1 MIEAKPNFTQVP
13 NFIFD
18 LMGQLSSSELVVL
31 LFICRKTYGWHKV
44 KDNISLS
51 QMIEGTGLSKPTVVY
66 SLKSLLIKGILAKE
80 TNKKSGNLYVV
91 LEPEIGSDGK
101 EFYHGMVKNSTNQMV
116 KNSTIQKKHLN
127 KKEIN
132 KNIEEN
138 SNIQSSIFRKEEDN
152 VSKLNVLS
160 TINNKEE
167 VPRIEGS
174 EETDPRP
181 PIESPENHARIDVE
195 KNLGA
200 ELGKGS
206 QNNEES
212 LKIETI
218 RERDNFMQQLS
229 GINSVVRGNP
239 PPELV
244 EFIDSKQK
252 LAKPIIDAFYG
263 YFKTLNN
270 SYGQEMKWDAK
281 ETKILKTQLL
291 EAGIPIDRLLM
302 WKPDFRS
309 QDNPYYQVLEPI
321 WRLKISR
328 DKKNSD
334 FFKKIFRPST
344 FTVKYTECL
353 EPINYYKE
361 TVEEE
366 DPNLDSK
373 LEELNKKLTGG

>member
-1 MIEAKPNFTQVP
+1 MNIEPILSSDAHWNVNKKLASIIGIVPTVLLMELVFCRRKYGQAEFFESSEKIEKSLGITKEHRRKILDSLVSFEVISYEKKGNPARFWYKINDQKIADLLFSELETQP
-13 NFIFD
+13 
-18 LMGQLSSSELVVL
+18 SSELGL
-31 LFICRKTYGWHKV
+31 QPTRELKTQLT
-44 KDNISLS
+44 I
-51 QMIEGTGLSKPTVVY
+51 
-66 SLKSLLIKGILAKE
+66 IK
-80 TNKKSGNLYVV
+80 N
-91 LEPEIGSDGK
+91 
-101 EFYHGMVKNSTNQMV
+101 
-116 KNSTIQKKHLN
+116 
-127 KKEIN
+127 IN
-132 KNIEEN
+132 KNIN
-138 SNIQSSIFRKEEDN
+138 KNIQSSIFRNTEDD
-152 VSKLNVLS
+152 VSKLNILS

-181 PIESPENHARIDVE
+181 PIESPKNHDRIDVE

-309 QDNPYYQVLEPI
+309 QDNPYYQVLEPA

>member
-1 MIEAKPNFTQVP
+1 MTEAKPNFTQVP
-13 NFIFD
+13 NFIFY

-44 KDNISLS
+44 RDNISLS

-66 SLKSLLIKGILAKE
+66 SLKSLLVKGILAKE

-127 KKEIN
+127 KKEIY

-138 SNIQSSIFRKEEDN
+138 SNIQSSIFRNTEDD
-152 VSKLNVLS
+152 VSKLNILS
-160 TINNKEE
+160 NINNKEE

-206 QNNEES
+206 QNNEET
-212 LKIETI
+212 LK
-218 RERDNFMQQLS
+218 
-229 GINSVVRGNP
+229 
-239 PPELV
+239 
-244 EFIDSKQK
+244 IDSKQK
-252 LAKPIIDAFYG
+252 LAKPIIDSFYE

-270 SYGQEMKWDAK
+270 FYGQEMKWDAK

-309 QDNPYYQVLEPI
+309 QDNPYYQVLEPA
-321 WRLKISR
+321 WRLKNSR
-328 DKKNSD
+328 DKKNTD

-361 TVEEE
+361 AVEEE
-366 DPNLDSK
+366 DPNLDNK
-373 LEELNKKLTGG
+373 LEELNRKLTGE

>member
-1 MIEAKPNFTQVP
+1 MIEAKPNYYAVIPADVRYCKDLPP
-13 NFIFD
+13 NAKLLYGELTALASKEGYCWASNEYF
-18 LMGQLSSSELVVL
+18 SELYNVDKSTISRWVSRL
-31 LFICRKTYGWHKV
+31 AELGFIKVFIEENYHRKIYIAMQKDQGGYSKKSRGATQKSQYINTINN
-44 KDNISLS
+44 KDNN
-51 QMIEGTGLSKPTVVY
+51 T
-66 SLKSLLIKGILAKE
+66 
-80 TNKKSGNLYVV
+80 
-91 LEPEIGSDGK
+91 
-101 EFYHGMVKNSTNQMV
+101 
-116 KNSTIQKKHLN
+116 
-127 KKEIN
+127 N

-138 SNIQSSIFRKEEDN
+138 SNIQSSIFRNTEGN

-181 PIESPENHARIDVE
+181 PIESPKNHDRIDVE

-270 SYGQEMKWDAK
+270 FYGQEMKWDAK

-309 QDNPYYQVLEPI
+309 QDNPYYQVLEPA
-321 WRLKISR
+321 WRLKTSR

-373 LEELNKKLTGG
+373 LEELNKKLIGE